1 MPLPLRRK
9 CISVEFVTF
18 LRSADRI
25 CLTYIRLFVS
35 QDRFATAVTV
45 FIDTDHRP
53 VVHPLHRLEMHNTS
67 VSADIL
73 KVEEPV
79 FSGRSIHPCTLVRTV
94 DWRVTLREYCFPFVR
109 TVDVFRT
116 QYDLPACRYPAG
128 RMEDIIIVVSLIH
141 FRTFASLMCFVTVED
156 NTRRSDRC
164 ICFRIQFADSD
175 YTFQS
180 GTTSCVCVYHIYFS
194 VFIPERASVN
204 DTFSRFHQDRFAPRT
219 FRIFGF
225 HHKSSLIGISPKDVK
240 LTVVMTNSR
249 SPDTITV
256 FRSFRSFDRREGIGN
271 CSTDDCP
278 VD

>member
-1 MPLPLRRK
+1 
-9 CISVEFVTF
+9 
-18 LRSADRI
+18 
-25 CLTYIRLFVS
+25 
-35 QDRFATAVTV
+35 
-45 FIDTDHRP
+45 
-53 VVHPLHRLEMHNTS
+53 MH
-67 VSADIL
+67 
-73 KVEEPV
+73 
-79 FSGRSIHPCTLVRTV
+79 LVRTV

-194 VFIPERASVN
+194 VFIQNGQVSMIPFPAFTKTGSLHGPFGSLAF
-204 DTFSRFHQDRFAPRT
+204 TIKAP
-219 FRIFGF
+219 
-225 HHKSSLIGISPKDVK
+225 
-240 LTVVMTNSR
+240 
-249 SPDTITV
+249 
-256 FRSFRSFDRREGIGN
+256 
-271 CSTDDCP
+271 
-278 VD
+278 